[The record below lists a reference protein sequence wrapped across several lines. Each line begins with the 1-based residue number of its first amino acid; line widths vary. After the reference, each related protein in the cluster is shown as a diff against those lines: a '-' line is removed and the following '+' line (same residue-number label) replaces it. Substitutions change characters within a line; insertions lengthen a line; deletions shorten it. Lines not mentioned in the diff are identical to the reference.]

1 VKSIKSSKYLS
12 KKGMD
17 VNGIISFGLLWC
29 CLSIDGMER
38 AKISG
43 NGVREGIEHLLSKNV
58 DYCAPEVTPLLFEC
72 CRHDVYTDLLDKLI
86 GKKIDLTVRNS
97 VGSTPLHIATLAG
110 ALQNVKLLLEGDAPV
125 NAQNNE
131 GVTPLFI
138 SVSNYRLVKTGYK
151 IKEMAT
157 SLYRMTNH
165 FKIMRLLLEYGAD
178 PNYARPEDLRT
189 PLMICVDNYYEIP
202 VRAKREKMVRLL
214 LTYGANPDCVDKNQ
228 KNAII
233 IAKESSFFT
242 LAHTIETSKDI
253 TYTRQMLECAICKS
267 KLAWVKE
274 LGATIRMLACN
285 HSEFHTVCLKEMKK
299 NAIKNKKKPSCP
311 LCRAPI
317 EKK

>member
-1 VKSIKSSKYLS
+1 MKRIFSLVMLCC
-12 KKGMD
+12 
-17 VNGIISFGLLWC
+17 ISV
-29 CLSIDGMER
+29 DAMER
-38 AKISG
+38 PKISG
-43 NGVREGIEHLLSKNV
+43 NGVREGLEFLLSKNV
-58 DYCAPEVTPLLFEC
+58 DCTKPEIIPFFFEC
-72 CRHDVYTDLLDKLI
+72 CRHDTYADLLDKLI
-86 GKKIDLTVRNS
+86 EKKINLTLKNS
-97 VGSTPLHIATLAG
+97 VGSMPLHIAAFSG
-110 ALQNVKLLLEGDAPV
+110 AVQNVKLLLEGDAPV

-131 GVTPLFI
+131 GITPLFM

-157 SLYRMTNH
+157 TLYRMTNH

-178 PNYARPEDLRT
+178 PNYARPADLRT
-189 PLMICVDNYYEIP
+189 PLMICVDNAYEIP

-214 LTYGANPDCVDKNQ
+214 LTYGANPDCIDKNQ
-228 KNAII
+228 KTAIM

-253 TYTRQMLECAICKS
+253 TYTRQTLACAICKS

-299 NAIKNKKKPSCP
+299 NAIKNKRKPSCP